1 MSVSQKISRKMYYI
15 IDKIVIDT
23 DRILNFDLYQKDED
37 RRLFLVYKKGTLLT
51 KETVRFLIAINALYV
66 FEKEK
71 ELYEYHHKEFM
82 NKKVS
87 GNTMYNI
94 YDNVS
99 RSVMELFENPDSL
112 GHIKNARENVTKMVS
127 TILEDDFTVSSFLSI
142 LAYDYYTHT
151 HSLNVSVYAICL
163 GRHLGLSEKDLEE
176 LGTSAL
182 LHDIGKSKVDNKI
195 INKNGKL
202 TQQEFKEVQEHPALG
217 WNILVKL
224 GINNKNILSGVRN
237 HHEKI
242 DGSGY
247 PDNLRGEDISLFAK
261 VIAICDVF
269 DTLTTKRSYK
279 EPVKTFNTLLMMKQ
293 EMKHHLDIKLINQF
307 ILMFRNENDVG

>member
-1 MSVSQKISRKMYYI
+1 MSASEVKKKMYYI
-15 IDKIVIDT
+15 IDKIIIDT
-23 DRILNFDLYQKDED
+23 DRMLNFDLYQKDEG
-37 RRLFLVYKKGTLLT
+37 RKLFLVYKKGTLLT
-51 KETVRFLIAINALYV
+51 KEIVRFLIAINALYV

-71 ELYEYHHKEFM
+71 ELYEQHHKEFM
-82 NKKVS
+82 NIKVS
-87 GNTMYNI
+87 GNTMYTI
-94 YDNVS
+94 YDDVS
-99 RSVMELFENPDSL
+99 KSVRELFENPESL
-112 GHIKNARENVTKMVS
+112 GNIKSARENVTKMVS

-163 GRHLGLSEKDLEE
+163 GKHLGLSEKDLEE

-182 LHDIGKSKVDNKI
+182 LHDIGKSKVDSKI
-195 INKNGKL
+195 INKDGKL
-202 TQQEFKEVQEHPALG
+202 TQKEFELVQEHPALG

-224 GINNKNILSGVRN
+224 GIKNKNILSGVRN

-247 PDNLRGEDISLFAK
+247 PDSLKGDNISLFAK

-269 DTLTTKRSYK
+269 DALTTKRSYK
-279 EPVKTFNTLLMMKQ
+279 DPVKTFNTLLLMKQ
-293 EMKHHLDIKLINQF
+293 DMKNHLDGKLINQF
-307 ILMFRNENDVG
+307 ILMFRNENDIA